1 MEGLEGEVDPVR
13 QARKRLGIR
22 VGVFGL
28 TLLFAS
34 AISLRFVPTAWE
46 LAVLVL
52 LATGAAVLIVALLLV
67 R

>member
-1 MEGLEGEVDPVR
+1 MEGLEGPGDPVR
-13 QARKRLGIR
+13 RARKRLGIR

-28 TLLFAS
+28 ILLFAS

-46 LAVLVL
+46 LVVLGL
-52 LATGAAVLIVALLLV
+52 IATGAAILIVALFLV